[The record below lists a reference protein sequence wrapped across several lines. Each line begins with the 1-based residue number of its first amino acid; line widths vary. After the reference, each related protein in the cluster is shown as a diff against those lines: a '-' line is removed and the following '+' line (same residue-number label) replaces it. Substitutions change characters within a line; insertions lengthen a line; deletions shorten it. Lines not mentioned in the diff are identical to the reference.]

1 MKTYD
6 LIVIGGGSA
15 GMASALEAYGNG
27 IKDILILERENDLG
41 GILLQCIH
49 SGFGLEIFKHELT
62 GPEYA
67 DLFKQEIIKKNIKY
81 KLNTVVLSINDKKEI
96 IYTNEEEGYVSIK
109 AKAIILASGCQERN
123 RGHILLPGDRPS
135 GIMTAG
141 LAQKYLNIDGYL
153 VGKKVFILGSGDIGL
168 IMARRMTL
176 EGAKV
181 LGVAELMPY
190 SNGLNRNIV
199 QCLKDYDIPLYL
211 SHTVTNIYGKEHLER
226 IEISKVDE
234 NLKPIKGTEMYFD
247 CDTLLLSVG
256 LVPSNELLASIGV
269 KKNLATKGSFV
280 NESLETSI
288 DGIFSC
294 GNSLHVHDLVDFVTK
309 EARRAGQNAS
319 KYIKGELK
327 NTTDEITVSYDKN
340 IGYMLPNVIHLAN
353 IDKNIVF
360 NYRVRK
366 PLKNIKINIYFN
378 DTLIKTLKKPY
389 MLPAEMEELVL
400 NKELFNSTVGNIR
413 VEIEETL

>member
-6 LIVIGGGSA
+6 LVVIGGGSA
-15 GMASALEAYGNG
+15 GMASALEAYDNG

-49 SGFGLEIFKHELT
+49 SGFGLEIFKKELT

-67 DLFKQEIIKKNIKY
+67 DLFKQEIISKNIKY

-96 IYTNEEEGYVSIK
+96 VYTNEEEGYVTIR

-141 LAQKYLNIDGYL
+141 LAQKYLNIDGFL

-256 LVPSNELLASIGV
+256 LVPSNELLASIGA
-269 KKNLATKGSFV
+269 KKNLATKGAFV

-366 PLKNIKINIYFN
+366 PLKNVKINIYFN
-378 DTLIKTLKKPY
+378 DTLVKTLKKPY

>member
-15 GMASALEAYGNG
+15 GMASALEAYDNG

-67 DLFKQEIIKKNIKY
+67 DLFKQEIIKKNIIY

>member
-327 NTTDEITVSYDKN
+327 NTTEEITVSYDKN

>member
-15 GMASALEAYGNG
+15 GMASALEAYDNG

-378 DTLIKTLKKPY
+378 DALIKTLKKPY

>member
-340 IGYMLPNVIHLAN
+340 IGYILPNVIHLAN

>member
-15 GMASALEAYGNG
+15 GMASALEAYDNG

>member
-1 MKTYD
+1 MKTYN

-340 IGYMLPNVIHLAN
+340 IGYILPNVIHLAN

>member
-15 GMASALEAYGNG
+15 GMASALEAYDNG

-340 IGYMLPNVIHLAN
+340 IGYILPNVIHLAN

>member
-1 MKTYD
+1 MKIYD
-6 LIVIGGGSA
+6 LVVIGGGSA
-15 GMASALEAYGNG
+15 GMASALEAYKNG

-49 SGFGLEIFKHELT
+49 SGFGLEIFKKELT

-67 DLFKQEIIKKNIKY
+67 DLFKQEIIANKINY
-81 KLNTVVLSINDKKEI
+81 KLNTVVLSVTPDKVI
-96 IYTNEEEGYVSIK
+96 TYTNKEEGYVVIQ

-199 QCLKDYDIPLYL
+199 QCLKDFNIPLYL
-211 SHTVTNIYGKEHLER
+211 SHTVTNIYGKDHLER

-288 DGIFSC
+288 EGIFSC

-309 EARRAGQNAS
+309 EARRAGINAS

-327 NTTDEITVSYDKN
+327 ETNEEITVSHDKV
-340 IGYMLPNVIHLAN
+340 IGYMLPNVIRLDN
-353 IDKNIVF
+353 IDDKIVF

-366 PLKNIKINIYFN
+366 PLKNIKVNVYFN
-378 DTLIKTLKKPY
+378 DNLIKSLKKPY

-400 NKELFNSTVGNIR
+400 NKDLFDAKVGTIR
-413 VEIEETL
+413 VEIEE

>member
-6 LIVIGGGSA
+6 LVVIGGGSA
-15 GMASALEAYGNG
+15 GMASALEAYKNG

-49 SGFGLEIFKHELT
+49 SGFGLEIFKKELT

-67 DLFKQEIIKKNIKY
+67 DLFKQEIIANKINY
-81 KLNTVVLSINDKKEI
+81 KLNTVVLSVTPDKVI
-96 IYTNEEEGYVSIK
+96 TYTNKEEGYVVIQ

-199 QCLKDYDIPLYL
+199 QCLKDFNIPLYL
-211 SHTVTNIYGKEHLER
+211 SHTVTNIYGKDHLER

-288 DGIFSC
+288 EGIFSC

-309 EARRAGQNAS
+309 EARRAGINAS

-327 NTTDEITVSYDKN
+327 ESNEEITVSHDKV
-340 IGYMLPNVIHLAN
+340 IGYMLPNVIRLDN
-353 IDKNIVF
+353 IDDKIVF

-366 PLKNIKINIYFN
+366 PLKNIKVNVYFN
-378 DTLIKTLKKPY
+378 DNLIKSLKKPY

-400 NKELFNSTVGNIR
+400 NKDLLDAKVGTIR
-413 VEIEETL
+413 VEIEE

>member
-1 MKTYD
+1 M
-6 LIVIGGGSA
+6 
-15 GMASALEAYGNG
+15 
-27 IKDILILERENDLG
+27 
-41 GILLQCIH
+41 
-49 SGFGLEIFKHELT
+49 
-62 GPEYA
+62 
-67 DLFKQEIIKKNIKY
+67 
-81 KLNTVVLSINDKKEI
+81 LSINDKKEI
-96 IYTNEEEGYVSIK
+96 VYTNEEEGYVTIR

-256 LVPSNELLASIGV
+256 LVPSNELLASIGA

-327 NTTDEITVSYDKN
+327 TTADEITVSYDKN

-366 PLKNIKINIYFN
+366 PLKNVKINIYFN
-378 DTLIKTLKKPY
+378 DTLVKTLKKPY